1 VPRSAAFESP
11 TCSLRGSTIDR
22 STVTWMG
29 NSNVKRSYHNH
40 QKYDSQYSLSDLL
53 GGSCVNNAATQVS
66 NEERRPL
73 SRASYRSWTKGAM
86 QDIHGS
92 SKTVWPIPRSQSMF
106 LPEFPVKEETLK
118 TGYVFLDVIA
128 KGAYGQVY
136 KVQKQETGQIFAL
149 KVISKA
155 MIVAENCVRQAKEE
169 AGILRMI
176 GHHPFIV
183 NSVHRWQGRKT
194 LYILMNYISR
204 GELFSLVNE
213 YGCLP
218 EKVVRIYV
226 AEIALAIDFL
236 HNAGVVH
243 RDLKTT
249 NILLDKDGHAVIIDF
264 GLAKWLHRTERTN
277 TFCGTPQYMAP
288 EILKKEYYGQE
299 VDWWSLGVLAC
310 VLLTNEYPTVLSSEL
325 LPTNRIARDDLNC
338 AHVPGILPAN
348 ADISSAARDLLKRLL
363 QPEPRLRL
371 RTLLNLQRI
380 AFYMGYD
387 IQSYMLKKE
396 SPFRILGMQNR
407 QETQQQRRHCFDHN
421 FSNFESFPGDSTT
434 QTNQQ

>member
-1 VPRSAAFESP
+1 
-11 TCSLRGSTIDR
+11 
-22 STVTWMG
+22 MG
-29 NSNVKRSYHNH
+29 NSNAKRNYHN
-40 QKYDSQYSLSDLL
+40 QQRYDSQYSLSDLL
-53 GGSCVNNAATQVS
+53 GGSCVNNTTAQAS
-66 NEERRPL
+66 NDEGRSL
-73 SRASYRSWTKGAM
+73 SRASHRSWTKGTT

-92 SKTVWPIPRSQSMF
+92 SKTVWPILRSQSMF
-106 LPEFPVKEETLK
+106 LPEFPVKEIPLK

-128 KGAYGQVY
+128 KGAYGKVY
-136 KVQKQETGQIFAL
+136 KMQKQETSQIFAL

-169 AGILRMI
+169 AAILRMV

-194 LYILMNYISR
+194 LYILMHYISG

-236 HNAGVVH
+236 HNAGIVH

-249 NILLDKDGHAVIIDF
+249 NILLDEDGHAVIIDF

-310 VLLTNEYPTVLSSEL
+310 VLLTNKYPSSLSSEL
-325 LPTNRIARDDLNC
+325 LPSDRIAREELDC
-338 AHVPGILPAN
+338 ANVPGILPAN
-348 ADISSAARDLLKRLL
+348 ADISPAARDLLKRLL
-363 QPEPRLRL
+363 QSDPRLRL
-371 RTLLNLQRI
+371 RTLLSLQRI

-396 SPFRILGMQNR
+396 SPFQILGVKNR
-407 QETQQQRRHCFDHN
+407 QETHTQQQKMDYFN
-421 FSNFESFPGDSTT
+421 KTFLNFESFPGDITT
-434 QTNQQ
+434 QTSHQ

>member
-1 VPRSAAFESP
+1 
-11 TCSLRGSTIDR
+11 
-22 STVTWMG
+22 MG
-29 NSNVKRSYHNH
+29 NSNVKRSYRN
-40 QKYDSQYSLSDLL
+40 QQRYDSQYSLSDLL
-53 GGSCVNNAATQVS
+53 GGSCISNGTAQAS
-66 NEERRPL
+66 NEEGRSW
-73 SRASYRSWTKGAM
+73 SRTSYRSWTKGAT

-92 SKTVWPIPRSQSMF
+92 SKTVWPILRSQSMF
-106 LPEFPVKEETLK
+106 LPEFPVKEIPLK

-128 KGAYGQVY
+128 KGAYGKVY
-136 KVQKQETGQIFAL
+136 KVQKQETSQVFAL

-155 MIVAENCVRQAKEE
+155 MIVEENCVRQAKEE
-169 AGILRMI
+169 AAILRMV

-194 LYILMNYISR
+194 LYILMNYISG
-204 GELFSLVNE
+204 GELFSLVDV

-236 HNAGVVH
+236 HNVGVVH

-249 NILLDKDGHAVIIDF
+249 NILLDEEGHAVIIDF

-310 VLLTNEYPTVLSSEL
+310 VLLTNEYPSILPSEL
-325 LPTNRIARDDLNC
+325 LPADRIARDDLNC
-338 AHVPGILPAN
+338 ANVPGILPAN
-348 ADISSAARDLLKRLL
+348 ADISPAARDLLKRLL
-363 QPEPRLRL
+363 QPDPCLRL
-371 RTLLNLQRI
+371 RTLLSLQRI
-380 AFYMGYD
+380 AFYMGCD

-396 SPFRILGMQNR
+396 SPFRILGMKNR
-407 QETQQQRRHCFDHN
+407 REMQQQRGRFDKE
-421 FSNFESFPGDSTT
+421 FSNFECFPGDSTT
-434 QTNQQ
+434 RTSHQ